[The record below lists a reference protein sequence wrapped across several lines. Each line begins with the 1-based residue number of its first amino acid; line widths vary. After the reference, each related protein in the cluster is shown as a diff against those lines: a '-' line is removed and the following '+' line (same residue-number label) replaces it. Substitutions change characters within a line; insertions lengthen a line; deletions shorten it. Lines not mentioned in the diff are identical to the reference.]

1 MRSIWKVEE
10 AYKNCIVSTGFSVL
24 NPNNGVDVDLLYYVL
39 SSDAFLDEV
48 QKNSIGVSYPAISD
62 SRLMNLKIAMPK
74 YDLGRNIV
82 KKLDKKKR
90 EFDNIIG
97 KCQEKIVILQN
108 LKQSLIE
115 EVVTGK
121 VNVQD
126 IEIPEYDVVE
136 LEIDEDLE
144 NTDVNMEEGEEEWD

>member
-1 MRSIWKVEE
+1 M
-10 AYKNCIVSTGFSVL
+10 
-24 NPNNGVDVDLLYYVL
+24 DLLYYVL

>member
-1 MRSIWKVEE
+1 M
-10 AYKNCIVSTGFSVL
+10 
-24 NPNNGVDVDLLYYVL
+24 
-39 SSDAFLDEV
+39 
-48 QKNSIGVSYPAISD
+48 
-62 SRLMNLKIAMPK
+62 SR
-74 YDLGRNIV
+74 
-82 KKLDKKKR
+82 
-90 EFDNIIG
+90 
-97 KCQEKIVILQN
+97 KIVILQN

-115 EVVTGK
+115 EGVTGK